1 MPKKVAVIVGSLRAE
16 SINRQLAVALSK
28 LAADKLE
35 FALVKIDDVPL
46 YNQDLEATLPAPVV
60 RFKAEVEAADAL
72 LFVTP
77 EYNRSI
83 PGVMKNLIDWGSR
96 PYGKG
101 SFGGKIAGIVGTSP
115 GAIGTAAAQQD
126 LRKLLTIFNMRLMGQ
141 PEIYLQTK
149 PGMFDADGS
158 VTDEGTRKFLQGYV
172 DKFAAFI
179 GL

>member
-1 MPKKVAVIVGSLRAE
+1 MVKKVAVIVGSLQANSMNCR
-16 SINRQLAVALSK
+16 LAQALAK
-28 LAADKLE
+28 LAAGKLE
-35 FALVKIDDVPL
+35 LSLVKIDDVPL
-46 YNQDLEATLPAPVV
+46 YNQDLEANLPAPVA
-60 RFKAEVEAADAL
+60 RFKAEVEAADAV

-83 PGVMKNLIDWGSR
+83 PGVLKNLIDWGSR

-101 SFGGKIAGIVGTSP
+101 SWGGKVAGIVGTSP

-126 LRKLLTIFNMRLMGQ
+126 LRKLLTIFDMRLMGQ
-141 PEIYLQTK
+141 PEVYFQTK
-149 PGMFDADGS
+149 PGLIDDSFT

-179 GL
+179 G